1 MNRVE
6 LLDFTSGLIGEG
18 DRERTYGNPL
28 EHFAA
33 VAAVWSVL
41 LGHPVTPVQ
50 VPLLMATLKLVRASH
65 NHMHLDNWIDLAGYA
80 ALAGELSA

>member
-6 LLDFTSGLIGEG
+6 LLDFTSGLISGARQA
-18 DRERTYGNPL
+18 DYGSPA

-50 VPLLMATLKLVRASH
+50 VPLLMAALKLVRASH
-65 NHMHLDNWIDLAGYA
+65 NHTHLDNWIDLAGYA
-80 ALAGELSA
+80 ALAGEIST

>member
-1 MNRVE
+1 MNRVK
-6 LLDFTSGLIGEG
+6 LLDFTSGLISGARQV
-18 DRERTYGNPL
+18 DYGSPS

-50 VPLLMATLKLVRASH
+50 VPLLMAALKLVRASH
-65 NHMHLDNWIDLAGYA
+65 NHTHLDNWIDLAGYA
-80 ALAGELSA
+80 ALAGELST